1 VPGGRL
7 QHVPPLCI
15 PAQAGTGRGGVEGE
29 QQAERRGWSRELP
42 AQLELLRAGRGLHRG
57 AQRDDVDRAVGEV
70 HGSGETA
77 VELEV
82 VTALRILR
90 GAGERLEVLGADLLL
105 QHVAQHPW
113 ARGGGDRVARPQRA
127 EGEEV
132 PREAQLPHPDPAS
145 VERASTGRVD
155 APEVILPRSAVSVPP
170 KSTADDVP

>member
-1 VPGGRL
+1 GR
-7 QHVPPLCI
+7 
-15 PAQAGTGRGGVEGE
+15 
-29 QQAERRGWSRELP
+29 
-42 AQLELLRAGRGLHRG
+42 
-57 AQRDDVDRAVGEV
+57 
-70 HGSGETA
+70 ETA

-105 QHVAQHPW
+105 QHVAQRPW

-145 VERASTGRVD
+145 VEAGQPRAGGCAGGDPAQIRGVG
-155 APEVILPRSAVSVPP
+155 AAEEHRG
-170 KSTADDVP
+170 